1 MKKIR
6 SHHVLCFAL
15 LVCIG
20 FGCSGASGSS
30 TSTAGAS
37 PASGPSSGDGGT
49 WSAVIDGKLVSGT
62 GSNGVSEVSL
72 QQNAT
77 IDGLSFEFG
86 SYAKGPGFQFVIKKN
101 GVTELKK
108 GVIETV
114 SNYRSADGTLYVDL
128 SATVTITKSKAP
140 RTTGTFSGTWKNAH
154 YGKSGPGAPETIQI
168 TDGKF
173 DLP

>member
-1 MKKIR
+1 MRKIH
-6 SHHVLCFAL
+6 SHHVVCFAL

-20 FGCSGASGSS
+20 VGCSGASGSN
-30 TSTAGAS
+30 TGAAGTPSAAS
-37 PASGPSSGDGGT
+37 PSSGNGAT
-49 WSAVIDGKLVSGT
+49 WSAVIDGKPISGT

-77 IDGLSFEFG
+77 IGGLSFEFG
-86 SYAKGPGFQFVIKKN
+86 SYAKGPGFQFVIRKN

-128 SATVTITKSKAP
+128 SAIVTITSSKAP

-154 YGKSGPGAPETIQI
+154 YGKSSPGAPETIQI